1 MKLLRALGLMLLGG
15 VLTLALMTGS
25 GILDESDAPYR
36 PARAALKDV
45 GLGGIVSEMPRAMT
59 LDTHGGFHG
68 DGCCLTVLTVESDDR
83 EALWQALSALPGWH
97 VEAVSLDD
105 YAAFPLC
112 SCQTRVY
119 PAPDTVFDA
128 WYFRDDN
135 EGREWADYAL
145 NLSRAWYD
153 RESGMFFFYRLDT

>member
-1 MKLLRALGLMLLGG
+1 MKILRSLGLMLLGG
-15 VLTLALMTGS
+15 VLTLALMIGS
-25 GILDESDAPYR
+25 GIHDESDAPNR
-36 PARAALKDV
+36 AARAALTDI
-45 GLGGIVSEMPRAMT
+45 GLRGIMSEVPRAMT

-68 DGCCLTVLTVESDDR
+68 DGCCLTVITVDSRDR

-97 VEAVSLDD
+97 VEAVNLDD

-112 SCQTRVY
+112 ACQTRVY

-128 WYFRDDN
+128 WYLRDDN
-135 EGREWADYAL
+135 EGKEWADYAL

-153 RESGMFFFYRLDT
+153 WETGMLFFYRIDT

>member
-1 MKLLRALGLMLLGG
+1 MKILRAVGLMLLGG
-15 VLTLALMTGS
+15 VLTLALIIVG
-25 GILDESDAPYR
+25 GIHDGRDAPYR

-45 GLGGIVSEMPRAMT
+45 GLSGIVSEAPRAMT

-68 DGCCLTVLTVESDDR
+68 DGCCLTVFTVDSGDR
-83 EALWQALSALPGWH
+83 EALWLALSALPGWH
-97 VEAVSLDD
+97 VEAVNPDD

-112 SCQTRVY
+112 SCQTLVY

-128 WYFRDDN
+128 WYLRDDN

-153 RESGMFFFYRLDT
+153 RDTGMLFFYRMDT

>member
-1 MKLLRALGLMLLGG
+1 MKILRSLGLMLLGG
-15 VLTLALMTGS
+15 VLTLALMIGS
-25 GILDESDAPYR
+25 GIHDESDAPYR
-36 PARAALKDV
+36 VAQAALTDV
-45 GLGGIVSEMPRAMT
+45 GLRGIVSEMPRAMT

-68 DGCCLTVLTVESDDR
+68 DGCCLTVLTVEPGDR
-83 EALWQALSALPGWH
+83 EALWQALSALPGWQ

-112 SCQTRVY
+112 ACQTRVY

-128 WYFRDDN
+128 WYLQDDN
-135 EGREWADYAL
+135 EGKEWAEYAL

-153 RESGMFFFYRLDT
+153 RDTGMLFFYRMDT